1 MSSASL
7 AQLTIDLDTD
17 NQAKDG
23 VVIDIRNNEGG
34 FVDPYVTDIF
44 SRRNFINFKVRGRPL
59 APERPSLGQRTLD
72 RPTVLV
78 TNANSLSDAEN
89 FTEDYRRAHLGKVVG
104 EPTAGWIIFTDRFR
118 MVDDSTVRVPL
129 VKTLTLDGVN
139 MNGIRGP
146 STCASCARSVKI
158 FVTRTPNLRLPSRR
172 CCAACGTA
180 STARARS
187 SAKVHSEVP
196 RSIAR

>member
-139 MNGIRGP
+139 MERHPRPVDVRVVRALGEDFRNADAQLAAAVETLLRG
-146 STCASCARSVKI
+146 
-158 FVTRTPNLRLPSRR
+158 LRHR
-172 CCAACGTA
+172 
-180 STARARS
+180 
-187 SAKVHSEVP
+187 
-196 RSIAR
+196 